1 MTHVTIRRCP
11 FCPSIGSQVEGIARH
26 VEDDLS
32 LPVSVEDGEQGELSV
47 LVGGVAVAQNTGDGL
62 PTTADVEV
70 EAAIRKAIA
79 VGV

>member
-32 LPVSVEDGEQGELSV
+32 LAVQIEDGVQGELTV
-47 LVGGVAVAQNTGDGL
+47 LVDGVEVVRKADEGGL
-62 PTTADVEV
+62 PNTADV
-70 EAAIRKAIA
+70 EAAIRRATG